1 MIHRNHHFHR
11 LGLCNPHTLRRLIGL
26 GCLLVAGNSAFAI
39 DLPIAIEKPQRTEP
53 VDFHK
58 EVMPLL
64 RKSCVAC
71 HQAKLAEGGLI
82 LESLAE
88 MVKGGDSGA
97 AVVAGKV
104 AESLL
109 ITRASGEEE
118 PLMPPEDNSAGAK
131 PLTPTELGLLA
142 LWIEQGAN
150 VGEAMASDAPK
161 WQPIPDSFRPIYAVD
176 ISPDG
181 QYAAAGRGNAV
192 GIYDLRTNQEIGKL
206 VDASL
211 PETAGPDAA
220 DIDLVQSIAFSPDGQ
235 TVATGGYR
243 SVKLWNKQYPVID
256 LASAE
261 PTIAAWTAAVAPSA
275 VSGDRT
281 VVATARPDQSIHVSR
296 SSATEVAVRL
306 VGHTQPIIGV
316 AVTVAGDGKV
326 AGNDAAIAGRLISV
340 DAGGRV
346 ILWDTATGAIVADS
360 KTGKTTAAIASDAD
374 LKQVALLQPLGSVHV
389 LRLVEGEATKWEPI
403 AIEPITA
410 IADANAIAWAG
421 GDAKP
426 LLIATESGGLKQID
440 VAGGKLVRA
449 IDHGGAIVAVS
460 SDPAG
465 QRIVSAG
472 RDGVMKVW
480 DAAKGE
486 LKLTLRGDPRR
497 VRLSDQMTGDVKR
510 QEAKLA
516 RLTKHGEELAKRLE
530 GEQAAVTK
538 ATEARDKA
546 VETAKGEATKFTDAE
561 KVLAAAEATIK
572 AAEARVPELEAKLVE
587 LNAKK
592 EATVK
597 AKAEA
602 EKMAAEK
609 AAAEKA
615 MAEKMAAEKA
625 AAEKAAAEKA
635 AADKAAA
642 DKAAAEKAAAEAAP
656 AADAP
661 ATETPAAD
669 APQEESCDTPP
680 EPAKPADAPAEP
692 APAPPAEPAPEA
704 PPAPDF
710 DAMIKAIDGEIA
722 AATAEIAAKK
732 AEIAKTTG
740 GLEAMKKAVMTT
752 KEAKDKADAEV
763 TKLQQSLD
771 ANIEAKNRLDQL
783 IATHAALSADEKR
796 HSESLTRTQQRFT
809 TEYPENAAGVISM
822 AFSADGKQFASLH
835 RDGSLRVYVGDE
847 TSASIVLDDPSARSI
862 GSSIRQVLFAG
873 DHTLVSLASTDRA
886 TAWDLRPTW
895 KLQRTIGTP
904 EDSPISDRVTA
915 IDFDPSG
922 EMIAVG
928 SGPASRAGQ
937 VQLFSTLD
945 GNLVRDFGD
954 LHSDTVLSV
963 RFSPDGR
970 MIASSAADKIIRLI
984 DLAENQVV
992 RSLEGHTHH
1001 VMAVAWNDDSVTLA
1015 SAGADQSIKVWDTE
1029 SGTQT
1034 RTIAGISKEATAI
1047 RFVNTTT
1054 QVLSAAADGN
1064 VRLHNSADGKAIRS
1078 YAAAGDFLF
1087 SVAVTPDGK
1096 KVLAGGQDGVL
1107 RSWTVDDG
1115 KLIAE
1120 LK

>member
-1 MIHRNHHFHR
+1 MIHRNRKHNR
-11 LGLCNPHTLRRLIGL
+11 LGTCNRNTLRGL
-26 GCLLVAGNSAFAI
+26 VGIGCLFIAGNSATAI
-39 DLPIAIEKPQRTEP
+39 DLPIPVEKPQRTEP

-109 ITRASGEEE
+109 ITRASGAEE

-131 PLTPTELGLLA
+131 PLTPTELGLLV

-150 VGEAMASDAPK
+150 VGESMASDAPK
-161 WQPIPDSFRPIYAVD
+161 WQPIPPSFRPIYAVD

-181 QYAAAGRGNAV
+181 QFAAAGRGNAV
-192 GIYDLRTNQEIGKL
+192 AIHDLRTNLEIGKL
-206 VDASL
+206 VDSSL
-211 PETAGPDAA
+211 PETAGPNAA

-243 SVKLWNKQYPVID
+243 SVKLWTKQYSVID
-256 LASAE
+256 FATAE
-261 PTIAAWTAAVAPSA
+261 PALSAWTAAAAPAA
-275 VSGDRT
+275 VTADRS
-281 VVATARPDQSIHVSR
+281 VLAIPRPDQSIHVSR
-296 SSATEVAVRL
+296 AGAAEVAVRL
-306 VGHTQPIIGV
+306 VGHTEPIVGV
-316 AVTVAGDGKV
+316 AVAVTGDGKV

-346 ILWDTATGAIVADS
+346 ILWDTATGAVVAELKTAKSTVAIVA
-360 KTGKTTAAIASDAD
+360 DAD
-374 LKQVALLQPLGSVHV
+374 LKQVALLETIGSVHV
-389 LRLVEGEATKWEPI
+389 LRLVEGEAVKWEPV

-410 IADANAIAWAG
+410 ITDANAIAWAG
-421 GDAKP
+421 GDLKS
-426 LLIATESGGLKQID
+426 LLIATEAGGLKQID
-440 VAGGKLVRA
+440 VAGANLVRS
-449 IDHGGAIVAVS
+449 IDHGGAVVAVAI
-460 SDPAG
+460 DPAA

-497 VRLSDQMTGDVKR
+497 VRMSDQMAGDVKR

-516 RLTKHGEELAKRLE
+516 RLTAHAGELAKRLE
-530 GEQAAVTK
+530 GEVAAVTK

-546 VETAKGEATKFTDAE
+546 IETAKAETTKFTDAE
-561 KVLAAAEATIK
+561 TALATAEATIK

-587 LNAKK
+587 LNPKK

-602 EKMAAEK
+602 EKLAAEK

-625 AAEKAAAEKA
+625 AAEKAAAEA
-635 AADKAAA
+635 PP
-642 DKAAAEKAAAEAAP
+642 AEAP

-661 ATETPAAD
+661 AAEAA
-669 APQEESCDTPP
+669 AA
-680 EPAKPADAPAEP
+680 EPAADAPAEP
-692 APAPPAEPAPEA
+692 AAAAPADPQPEA
-704 PPAPDF
+704 TPEPAPDF
-710 DAMIKAIDGEIA
+710 DAMIKAIDAEIA

-732 AEIAKTTG
+732 EEIAKTNG

-752 KEAKDKADAEV
+752 KEAKDNADAEV
-763 TKLQQSLD
+763 KKLQQSLD
-771 ANIEAKNRLDQL
+771 ANIEAKNRLEQL
-783 IATHAALSADEKR
+783 IAAHAAQSAEEKR
-796 HSESLTRTQQRFT
+796 HSESRVKIQQRFT
-809 TEYPENAAGVISM
+809 AEYPEHAASVITM
-822 AFSADGKQFASLH
+822 AFSVDGKQLASLH
-835 RDGSLRVYVGDE
+835 RDGSLRVYFGDE
-847 TSASIVLDDPSARSI
+847 TAASIVLDDPSARDVQ
-862 GSSIRQVLFAG
+862 SSLRQLLFAS
-873 DHTLVSLASTDRA
+873 DHTLVSLASTESA
-886 TAWDLRPTW
+886 TVWDLRPTW
-895 KLQRTIGTP
+895 KLQQTIGTP
-904 EDSPISDRVTA
+904 DDSPISDRVTA
-915 IDFDPSG
+915 IDFHPSG
-922 EMIAVG
+922 TMIAIG
-928 SGPASRAGQ
+928 SGPASRSGQ

-945 GNLVRDFGD
+945 GSLVRDFGD

-963 RFSPDGR
+963 RFSPDGQ
-970 MIASSAADKIIRLI
+970 MLASSAADKIIRLI
-984 DLAENQVV
+984 DLSENRVV

-1029 SGTQT
+1029 AGTQT

-1064 VRLHNSADGKAIRS
+1064 VRLHNTADGSAMRS

-1096 KVLAGGQDGVL
+1096 KVLSGGQDGVL
-1107 RSWTVDDG
+1107 RIWTVDDG

-1120 LK
+1120 LKP